1 MQTVLENTK
10 TFRPSLAQK
19 TILVPHPL
27 PKSEVAAVPSIS
39 GVPAGTTTNFVVYY
53 DPQLGR
59 KGKALAKAILDDC
72 EEKYDTLKGYFGVTP
87 NNLPFTILLT
97 TDDT

>member
-1 MQTVLENTK
+1 MQTVLEATK

-19 TILVPHPL
+19 AILVPHPL

-53 DPQLGR
+53 DPQLDR

-72 EEKYDTLKGYFGVTP
+72 EREGQPSCRPSCQFWSSKTSRRGRGDSD
-87 NNLPFTILLT
+87 I
-97 TDDT
+97 